1 MVVMIGEQTFGRQDH
16 VAAQAEQNS
25 NERNVRHQ
33 IGKCLIPEG
42 KRRHQHDCAEP
53 DKNDGC
59 GHGPLQRR
67 WPILGQTR
75 IVANGRREETLSA
88 DGR

>member
-16 VAAQAEQNS
+16 VAAQAAEFQRAQRPS
-25 NERNVRHQ
+25 SDRQ
-33 IGKCLIPEG
+33 MSLPEG

-75 IVANGRREETLSA
+75 IVANGRREERTSA
-88 DGR
+88 DVR